1 MKRITV
7 AGNIEAPIYKL
18 LIDKGYK
25 IEFGNNNFKV
35 EKSGFEI
42 IGESIIEV
50 AGIILLIEN
59 KGEDW
64 KVKDDEIDEYLKFIN
79 LGTNNQQ
86 LKTKN

>member
-25 IEFGNNNFKV
+25 IEFGNNNLKV

>member
-25 IEFGNNNFKV
+25 IEFGNNNLKV

-64 KVKDDEIDEYLKFIN
+64 KVKDDEIDEYLKFVN